1 MIDMI
6 RTIVTSVTEGVIK
19 RFSGTGRANETFT
32 DREYFQHY
40 GFTSRPLAGAE
51 AIVLKKGNNIIVV
64 ASDDRRYRIALQ
76 DGEVAIYTNEG
87 DSIHMKR
94 GREIRVTTEK
104 LIIDAATKCQIN
116 SAQVNLSG
124 DLVGLK
130 RLVDERLI
138 DIFNTHTHP
147 GDSGGTT
154 GVPNQTLSTANSCTD
169 KARGA

>member
-6 RTIVTSVTEGVIK
+6 RSIITSVKEGAIK
-19 RFSGTGRANETFT
+19 RFSGTGRTNETFT

-64 ASDDRRYRIALQ
+64 ASDDRRYRLALE
-76 DGEVAIYTNEG
+76 DGEVGLYTDEG
-87 DSIHMKR
+87 DSVHLKR
-94 GREIRVTTEK
+94 GREVCVTTEN
-104 LIIDAATKCQIN
+104 LIIDAAVKCQIN
-116 SAQVNLSG
+116 SPQVNLSG
-124 DLVGLK
+124 DLAGLK

-138 DIFNTHTHP
+138 NIFNFHTHP

-154 GVPNQTLSTANSCTD
+154 GIPNQTMSAANSCTD